1 MKGLC
6 KFIVSPDGEILIRDP
21 VDCVK
26 EILFTAHDCDGAIPI
41 IFALDH
47 GKILLWNAAPSR
59 LFRLDK

>member
-1 MKGLC
+1 
-6 KFIVSPDGEILIRDP
+6 